1 MARVDEWLGLV
12 RNQGRERAEGQLERL
27 MGDLGGGERRE
38 ERPVDPGE
46 LALWVGA
53 LINPLP
59 ALGVAMEVRGHLLEE
74 VNLRL
79 THRALER
86 ALWGLTSSIQ
96 HMTGQPID
104 EFDEPEWS

>member
-1 MARVDEWLGLV
+1 MEQIHARVDEWLGLV
-12 RNQGRERAEGQLERL
+12 RSQGRERAEGQLERL

-86 ALWGLTSSIQ
+86 ALWGQGSDVLDPAHDGAT
-96 HMTGQPID
+96 D
-104 EFDEPEWS
+104 